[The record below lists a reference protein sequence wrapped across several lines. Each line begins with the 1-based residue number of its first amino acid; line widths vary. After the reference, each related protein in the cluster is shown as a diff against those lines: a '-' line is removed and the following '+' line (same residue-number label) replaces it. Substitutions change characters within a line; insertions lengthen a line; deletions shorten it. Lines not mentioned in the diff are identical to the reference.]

1 MTLPLLDSPAPP
13 LQLRTTYRH
22 IERGYTSPLGLAG
35 AAFGAVVMLLV
46 LVSVL
51 FFQDHSWTTLVVVFS
66 LTVGFTVY
74 YYVAVSGA
82 QIFSPDESTALL
94 RLHVANM
101 NSNKHRHGG
110 SCGAPWGVAAVWARV
125 DAACKRLSKEADI
138 AADAVYREAYARTL
152 AAVNAFILPAPAPA
166 EGKASTKTARGSVA
180 PDGQSVAAVHPEG

>member
-1 MTLPLLDSPAPP
+1 M
-13 LQLRTTYRH
+13 
-22 IERGYTSPLGLAG
+22 
-35 AAFGAVVMLLV
+35 VMV

-51 FFQDHSWTTLVVVFS
+51 FVEDHSWPTLIVVFS

-110 SCGAPWGVAAVWARV
+110 SCGAPCGLAAVWARV
-125 DAACKRLSKEADI
+125 DAACKRLSKEADV
-138 AADAVYREAYARTL
+138 AADVVYRGAYARIR
-152 AAVNAFILPAPAPA
+152 AAVTACILPAPAPA